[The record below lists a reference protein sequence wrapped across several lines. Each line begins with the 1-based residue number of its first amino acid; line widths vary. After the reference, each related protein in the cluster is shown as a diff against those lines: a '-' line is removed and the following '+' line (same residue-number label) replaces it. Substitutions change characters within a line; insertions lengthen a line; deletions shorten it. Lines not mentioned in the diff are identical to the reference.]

1 MQVRDLA
8 TSQPAG
14 INPSTSDDEIDLRE
28 LWRALGRRRKL
39 VAITAAGIV
48 AAAGLLTLYQRV
60 VAPVYEGSFSLL
72 ISDPINSEGRSAES
86 AAPQGTLIEQLAKNT
101 TTADIPTLIE
111 LLKSPLLLQP
121 VATSFGLTSSQLAQ
135 RITIKT
141 GGDKSKEATG
151 ILSVTITGKD
161 PVRDQQL
168 LNTLSK
174 TYLEAA
180 LTQRQQR
187 LADGIRFLNRQAP
200 ELQRRTTELQQEL
213 ARFRERHNLLQPTEE
228 GAALKQKVT
237 SQDDSLRLLEAERS
251 RLIAVRQAIANGTIT
266 ARGFEEAIGSST
278 AGAGQ
283 GLRVADA
290 NQSLLEQ
297 LSKLDE
303 QVADAR
309 SRYTSGSSVV
319 QGLQARRKQLLPL
332 LRRNQLEAVD
342 SALSLNTA
350 RLTTARQQ
358 AAQLGRSFSRQPQ
371 LIRQYEDL
379 QQRLQIA
386 QENLAA
392 FLKTRENFQLE
403 IAQRTVPWKV
413 IAPPQI
419 GVDPI
424 KPSIPR
430 NLALGIL
437 AGLVVGSGVGLLRDR
452 LDHVFHKPTEVQED
466 LQVPLL
472 GHIPHVSFFK
482 GVREDKSFVIEELD
496 QGINNSDGDDSKLS
510 GYQRFFYQEAFRNL
524 YTSLR
529 FLSSDKPLRSIALT
543 SSMPAEGK
551 SLINVLLAKTLS
563 EMGQRVLLIDADL
576 RKPQLHHRLGVN
588 NLVGLSNLLTED
600 DLHWRQALQPVAN
613 HDTWWVIPAGRVP
626 PDPTRLLSSARMGQL
641 VRDLAD
647 SGEFDLIVYDTP
659 PVLGLAD
666 AALVAEQI
674 DGLMLLVSLDR
685 VDRSLPKEAVAR
697 IRSSG
702 APLLGLVTN
711 AVKEQRQGSSAYG
724 YGYGYGN
731 YGYGYGGYGYGA
743 YNPGTTYAYYAA
755 GEGQADDNGKPGLP
769 AAAGLGAPLRQ
780 LKQQLSRFWAWVDR

>member
-1 MQVRDLA
+1 M
-8 TSQPAG
+8 
-14 INPSTSDDEIDLRE
+14 NPVGADDEIDLRE
-28 LWRALGRRRKL
+28 LWRALRRRRKL
-39 VAITAAGIV
+39 VTITAAAV
-48 AAAGLLTLYQRV
+48 VVAAGLLTLYQRV

-72 ISDPINSEGRSAES
+72 ISDPINSEGRSTEN

-121 VATSFGLTSSQLAQ
+121 VATNFGLTSSQLAQ

-141 GGDKSKEATG
+141 GGEKSKEATG
-151 ILSVTITGKD
+151 VLSVTITGKD

-228 GAALKQKVT
+228 GAALKQKVVT
-237 SQDDSLRLLEAERS
+237 QDDSLRLLETERS
-251 RLIAVRQAIANGTIT
+251 RLIAVRQAIAKGTIT
-266 ARGFEEAIGSST
+266 ARGYEEAIGSST
-278 AGAGQ
+278 GSATQ
-283 GLRVADA
+283 GLQIADA

-303 QVADAR
+303 QEADAR
-309 SRYTSGSSVV
+309 SRYTKGSSVV
-319 QGLQARRKQLLPL
+319 QGLQARRRQLLPL

-350 RLTTARQQ
+350 RLANAQQQ
-358 AAQLGRSFSRQPQ
+358 AAQLKRSFSRQPQ

-437 AGLVVGSGVGLLRDR
+437 AGLVVGSGAGLIRDR
-452 LDHVFHKPTEVQED
+452 LDHVFHSPSEVED
-466 LQVPLL
+466 DLRVPLL
-472 GHIPHVSFFK
+472 GHIPHVAFFK
-482 GVREDKSFVIEELD
+482 GVRDDKRFVIEEIDRGLATADVDTD
-496 QGINNSDGDDSKLS
+496 QGQLS
-510 GYQRFFYQEAFRNL
+510 GYQRFFYQEAYRNL
-524 YTSLR
+524 FTSLR

-576 RKPQLHHRLGVN
+576 RKPQMHHRLGVN

-600 DLHWRQALQPVAN
+600 DLHWRQALQTVAN

-659 PVLGLAD
+659 PILGLAD

-702 APLLGLVTN
+702 ASLLGLVTN

-731 YGYGYGGYGYGA
+731 YGYGYGA
-743 YNPGTTYAYYAA
+743 YNPGTTYAYYAD
-755 GEGQADDNGKPGLP
+755 GEGQADVNGKPGLP
-769 AAAGLGAPLRQ
+769 AAAGDGAPLQ
-780 LKQQLSRFWAWVDR
+780 LLKQQLSRFWAWVDR